1 MAIDIT
7 NIGEI
12 EEISYRNQRGEI
24 VTIDPK
30 KLLGFNRN
38 NLPFESQANTYFL
51 VARLAELAKLKVE
64 NLKVDQRKLQGEL
77 YAKYANDDG
86 LKATNNGRKPTE
98 GTISH
103 MIDSDESMV
112 ELSKKLNNNNY
123 KAQLL
128 NRLVK
133 AFEQRKDLMQSLSA
147 QMRQENSFGV
157 PSNPDKQ

>member
-7 NIGEI
+7 GIGEL
-12 EEISYRNQRGEI
+12 EEISYRNQRGE
-24 VTIDPK
+24 VKTIDPK
-30 KLLGFNRN
+30 ELLSFNRQ

-64 NLKVDQRKLQGEL
+64 NLKVDQRKLEGDL
-77 YAKYANDDG
+77 YNKYANDSD
-86 LKATNNGRKPTE
+86 LKAANNNRKPTE

-103 MIDSDESMV
+103 MIDSNPSMV
-112 ELSKKLNNNNY
+112 ELTKSINEHNY

-128 NRLVK
+128 LRLVK

-147 QMRQENSFGV
+147 QLRQENSFGV
-157 PSNPDKQ
+157 PSVKAN